1 MTVGVDSDRR
11 YTKDRR
17 CPICGGAPTD
27 PRGAERRCFGFLS
40 RDGNYAH
47 CSREEHAGAIKLS
60 DSSNTYGHRLSGPC
74 ACGTMHRDASP
85 PRTNES
91 EPKQIAATYD
101 YHDEDGQLLYQVVR
115 FTPKEFRQRRPDP
128 DNPDRWIWKLGD
140 VRRVLYHLDRLLEA
154 DRERTVYIVEGE
166 KDVHAL
172 EDLGLTATTN
182 PQGAGKWPAVA
193 DCAAR
198 ALVGRNVII
207 VADADKKGREH
218 AADVLRRLADV
229 AASARIIEL
238 PGAKD
243 AADWVRAGGTAEQ
256 LEAIAAAL
264 PAAPPVAEIDPSRDF
279 ERDENGKIYHSQ
291 ANIKLALRKLGV
303 RIRYNMFAR
312 RRIVEGLPGF
322 GPRLEDDALNH
333 LRLRIDA
340 EFRFRLSKE
349 FYYDVIVDHGH
360 EQRFHPV
367 RDYLGGLRWD
377 RTPRLDGWLTTYG
390 GAEDTEYTRAIGSIV
405 LIAAVRRVR
414 QPGCKFDEMLI
425 LESAQGKNKSTAL
438 SVLAV
443 EDDWFTDDLPLGE
456 DTRKMIEQTTGRWIV
471 EAGELRGMNKSDVHT
486 LRQYLGRTKDTSR
499 LAYGKEST
507 EVPRQFVI
515 IGTMNPTPGG
525 YLKDTTGNRRFWPVL
540 VDEFNLERLRADR
553 DQIWAEAAHREA
565 AGESIRLDPALYE
578 AAGDAQ
584 EQRRTEDPFEIIV
597 QRAFGDLTG
606 RIRIEE
612 AWKVLGIQ
620 GRVITQDEMTRFGTA
635 MRMQGWE
642 RKRGRNNGELN
653 YVYFKGSKDETR
665 RWLTVQGTRVEG

>member
-1 MTVGVDSDRR
+1 VTAGIDSDRR

-17 CPICGGAPTD
+17 CPICGGAPSD

-40 RDGNYAH
+40 RDGDYAH

-60 DSSNTYGHRLSGPC
+60 DHSNTYGHRLHGPC
-74 ACGTMHRDASP
+74 ACGTMHSDGAP
-85 PRTNES
+85 PRAEQ
-91 EPKQIAATYD
+91 PKQIVATYD

-128 DNPDRWIWKLGD
+128 ESPDRWIWKLGD
-140 VRRVLYHLDRLLEA
+140 VRRVLYHLDRLAEA

-172 EDLGLTATTN
+172 EELGLVATTN
-182 PQGAGKWPAVA
+182 PQGAGKWPAVV

-198 ALVGRNVII
+198 ALAGRNVIVI
-207 VADADKKGREH
+207 ADADKKGRDH
-218 AADVLRRLADV
+218 AADVLERLSGV
-229 AASARIIEL
+229 AEQARIIEL

-243 AADWVRAGGTAEQ
+243 AADWVRSGGTAEQ
-256 LEAIAAAL
+256 LEALAAAL
-264 PAAPPVAEIDPSRDF
+264 PTPIPAAELSLSRDF
-279 ERDENGKIYHSQ
+279 ERDEDGKIYHSQ

-312 RRIVEGLPGF
+312 RRVVDGLPGF
-322 GPRLEDDALNH
+322 GPRLDDDALNH

-340 EFRFRLSKE
+340 EFRFRLGKE

-360 EQRFHPV
+360 EQRYHPV
-367 RDYLGGLRWD
+367 RDYLDALRWD
-377 RTPRLDGWLTTYG
+377 GRPRLDGWLTSYG
-390 GAEDTEYTRAIGSIV
+390 GAEDNAYTRAIGTIV
-405 LIAAVRRVR
+405 LTAAVRRVR

-425 LESAQGKNKSTAL
+425 LESGQGKNKSTAL

-443 EDDWFTDDLPLGE
+443 DDDWFTDDLPLGE

-515 IGTMNPTPGG
+515 IGTMNPTSNG
-525 YLKDTTGNRRFWPVL
+525 YLKDTSGNRRFWPVL
-540 VDEFNLERLRADR
+540 VEEFNLDRLREDR
-553 DQIWAEAAHREA
+553 DQLWAEAAHREA
-565 AGESIRLDPALYE
+565 SGASIRLDPALYE

-597 QRAFGDLTG
+597 HRAFGELTG
-606 RIRIEE
+606 RIRIED

-620 GRVITQDEMTRFGTA
+620 GRVISQDEMTRFGTA

-642 RKRGRNNGELN
+642 RKRGRNNGEMT
-653 YVYFKGSKDETR
+653 YVYFKGQKDETR
-665 RWLTVQGTRVEG
+665 RWLTVQGTSVQ